1 MQTYKQFKPTGFDCK
16 GLGLEDRQDWLVS
29 LSRNRDSDVL
39 TESNFAVA
47 LDTMG
52 GESDTV
58 EVHRFGH
65 WACGWFEI
73 ILVCPGTSAAKEAEE
88 IETSLADYPVLDE
101 SDFSDRESE
110 EECEA
115 WVSYGAREMRRALC
129 VEYPDTDA
137 RWDVVPDNVLR
148 AAFAEASDDKNICG
162 GPGFEHT
169 SEGVSYDFDGL
180 FKRANVRS
188 YVLWALSEA
197 RRYAK
202 CNASDKAHRIR
213 MGYESA

>member
-29 LSRNRDSDVL
+29 LSRNRDSDTL

-65 WACGWFEI
+65 WACEWFEI

-88 IETSLADYPVLDE
+88 IEAALADYPVLDDT
-101 SDFSDRESE
+101 DFSEREQ
-110 EECEA
+110 
-115 WVSYGAREMRRALC
+115 
-129 VEYPDTDA
+129 
-137 RWDVVPDNVLR
+137 
-148 AAFAEASDDKNICG
+148 AEADQ
-162 GPGFEHT
+162 T
-169 SEGVSYDFDGL
+169 W
-180 FKRANVRS
+180 ANCYSNTQRIA
-188 YVLWALSEA
+188 YI
-197 RRYAK
+197 R
-202 CNASDKAHRIR
+202 NASRGQFEFRSFADL
-213 MGYESA
+213 MGCVRGKYFAGYASDLLS